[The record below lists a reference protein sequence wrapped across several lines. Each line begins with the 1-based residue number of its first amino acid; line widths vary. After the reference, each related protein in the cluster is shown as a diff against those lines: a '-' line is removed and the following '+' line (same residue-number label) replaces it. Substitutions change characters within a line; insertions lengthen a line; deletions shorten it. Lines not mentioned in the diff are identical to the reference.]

1 MRGVVSLAVA
11 LSVPDKFPGRDF
23 ILATTLAVILISI
36 LLQGMT
42 LAPLIRVLR
51 LGGFALEQRPTLS
64 EAAARVQVGRAALAA
79 VKRLSAGEDGTERHP
94 RLVEQ
99 YGHRV
104 EMAVRFVAANG
115 GLAADRA
122 EHFATILAAN
132 RAARAEVLRLHR
144 VGRIHDS
151 VLHAL
156 EAELDSE
163 EISAQRAMAEDVP
176 E

>member
-1 MRGVVSLAVA
+1 
-11 LSVPDKFPGRDF
+11 
-23 ILATTLAVILISI
+23 
-36 LLQGMT
+36 MT

-51 LGGFALEQRPTLS
+51 LGGLTLKQRPTLP
-64 EAAARVQVGRAALAA
+64 EAAARVQVARAALAA
-79 VKRLSAGEDGTERHP
+79 VKRGSSGADGAERHP

-104 EMAVRFVAANG
+104 EIAVRFVAAHG

-122 EHFATILAAN
+122 EHFATILAVN
-132 RAARAEVLRLHR
+132 RAAGAEILRLHR
-144 VGRIHDS
+144 AGRIHDS

-163 EISAQRAMAEDVP
+163 EISAQRVMAENVP